1 MHEPPKPVRRF
12 AAALAIAIPFAA
24 AAEAQ
29 TPRTTAEIAA
39 AEQRPSTSVTQVD
52 RARIEN
58 AAKRIDQTLEKS
70 LAQLG
75 HAPTPFASDAEF
87 VRRCYL
93 TITGRIPTVE
103 EAEAFAAD
111 PNNDKRARLVDA
123 LLDSPGY
130 TSHAAN
136 FWFDLL
142 RVKSRLRQLSG
153 EPFAHWIREAMRT
166 SLPYDEFVTAMV
178 TATGAAHAEGNGAT
192 GYLLRD
198 MNMPHDAMA
207 NTLRL
212 FTGTRLECAQCH
224 NHPTEAWK
232 QREFFAMAAFYG
244 GLQYRVEL
252 PADAQRALREIA
264 QGADDRQKAATRRV
278 IQSASIGLRG
288 AGTGVERLPQDY
300 AYDDLAPRSPIP
312 AASIFG
318 PKAKVDAPKTQTA
331 TSRRQSRSDD
341 ATQRAKDVDSRRVFA
356 EWLTSKDNERFTR
369 TISNR
374 MWQRVFGRALTEP
387 LDDLKDDSKSALP
400 EVEQLL
406 QRLLVEFDFD
416 LRQIQRVLLS
426 TRLFARESMAVEPDV
441 PFWFQGPFQQR
452 LTAEQIWD
460 SLLTLQDE
468 RIDERLLPT
477 GARARGSYAR
487 QEGLYSGDAQKIA
500 DALERRPDVEAQAQ
514 LRQQRIARRREQDA
528 ERQEQVRELTQKLL
542 QARRS
547 GDKAQ
552 VAALL
557 QQRQEIALPSPEEAA
572 AALRDGGYARASD
585 LEQPAPSG
593 HLLRQFGQSDRETM
607 DGASRAASVP
617 QALSLLNGP
626 LGNAAGSLARR
637 IAAVPD
643 ATARIRIAYLGVLTR
658 SPSADELQLWSRE
671 FEQRGKDAAADLLW
685 VLVNSHEFRFC
696 P

>member
-1 MHEPPKPVRRF
+1 MHDPSKPVR
-12 AAALAIAIPFAA
+12 LSTVAIAIALAFSAA
-24 AAEAQ
+24 LPAQ
-29 TPRTTAEIAA
+29 SPQTTAAVA
-39 AEQRPSTSVTQVD
+39 GAEQRPSRSVTEVD

-58 AAKRIDQTLEKS
+58 AAKRIDQTLEKA

-75 HAPTPFASDAEF
+75 HAPTPLASDAEF
-87 VRRCYL
+87 LRRSYL
-93 TITGRIPTVE
+93 TITGRIPSVA

-111 PNNDKRARLVDA
+111 PSNDKRARLVDT

-153 EPFAHWIREAMRT
+153 EPFAHWIREAVRT
-166 SLPYDEFVTAMV
+166 SMPYDEFVTAMV

-207 NTLRL
+207 NTLRI

-224 NHPTEAWK
+224 NHPTESWK

-252 PADAQRALREIA
+252 PADTQRALREIA
-264 QGADDRQKAATRRV
+264 QGADDRQKAATRRA

-300 AYDDLAPRSPIP
+300 AYEDLAPRSPIP

-318 PKAKVDAPKTQTA
+318 PKAKVDQPKTQASTP
-331 TSRRQSRSDD
+331 RRPIRRAD
-341 ATQRAKDVDSRRVFA
+341 ATQRPQDVDSRRVFA

-387 LDDLKDDSKSALP
+387 LDDLKDDSKSVLP
-400 EVEQLL
+400 EVERVL

-416 LRQIQRVLLS
+416 LRQLQRVLLS
-426 TRLFARESMAVEPDV
+426 TRLFARESIATDSDA
-441 PFWFQGPFQQR
+441 PFLFQGPFQQR
-452 LTAEQIWD
+452 LSAEQLWD

-468 RIDERLLPT
+468 RIDERLPPT

-487 QEGLYSGDAQKIA
+487 QEGLYSGDAEKIA
-500 DALERRPDVEAQAQ
+500 DALQRRPDIEAQAQ
-514 LRQQRIARRREQDA
+514 LRQQMIARRREQDA
-528 ERQEQVRELTQKLL
+528 ERQERVRELTQQLL

-552 VAALL
+552 VAALMK
-557 QQRQEIALPSPEEAA
+557 QRQEIALPSPEEAA

-585 LEQPAPSG
+585 LEQPASSG

-626 LGNAAGSLARR
+626 LGNSAGSLARR
-637 IAAVPD
+637 IAAAPD
-643 ATARIRIAYLGVLTR
+643 TASRIRIAYLGVLTR
-658 SPSADELQLWSRE
+658 SPNADEVELWSRE

-685 VLVNSHEFRFC
+685 VLINSHEFRFC

>member
-1 MHEPPKPVRRF
+1 MHEPSKPARF
-12 AAALAIAIPFAA
+12 TVVAVALAIAFSAVAA
-24 AAEAQ
+24 AQ
-29 TPRTTAEIAA
+29 TPQPTAAIAGT
-39 AEQRPSTSVTQVD
+39 EQRPSKSVTEVD

-58 AAKRIDQTLEKS
+58 AAKRIDQTLEKA

-75 HAPTPFASDAEF
+75 HAPTPLASDAEF
-87 VRRCYL
+87 LRRCYL
-93 TITGRIPTVE
+93 TITGRIPSVA

-111 PNNDKRARLVDA
+111 PSNDKRARLVDA

-153 EPFAHWIREAMRT
+153 EPFAHWIREAVRT
-166 SLPYDEFVTAMV
+166 SMPYDEFVTAMV

-207 NTLRL
+207 NTLRI

-224 NHPTEAWK
+224 NHPTESWK

-244 GLQYRVEL
+244 GLQYRVDL
-252 PADAQRALREIA
+252 PADTQRALREIA
-264 QGADDRQKAATRRV
+264 QGADDRQKAATRRA

-318 PKAKVDAPKTQTA
+318 PKAKVDQPKTQASTP
-331 TSRRQSRSDD
+331 RRPTRRDD

-356 EWLTSKDNERFTR
+356 EWLASKDNERFTR

-400 EVEQLL
+400 EVEQVL

-416 LRQIQRVLLS
+416 LRQLQRALLS
-426 TRLFARESMAVEPDV
+426 TRLFARESIATDSDA
-441 PFWFQGPFQQR
+441 PFFFQGPFQQR
-452 LTAEQIWD
+452 LSAEQIWD

-468 RIDERLLPT
+468 RIDERLSPT

-487 QEGLYSGDAQKIA
+487 QEGLYSGDAEKIA
-500 DALERRPDVEAQAQ
+500 DALQRRPDLEAQAQ
-514 LRQQRIARRREQDA
+514 VRQQMIARRREQDA
-528 ERQEQVRELTQKLL
+528 QRQERVRELTQQLL

-552 VAALL
+552 VAELMK
-557 QQRQEIALPSPEEAA
+557 QRQELALPSPEEAA

-585 LEQPAPSG
+585 LEQPASSS

-637 IAAVPD
+637 IAAAPD
-643 ATARIRIAYLGVLTR
+643 TASRIRIAYLGVLTR
-658 SPSADELQLWSRE
+658 SPNAVELELWSRE

-685 VLVNSHEFRFC
+685 VLINSHEFRFC